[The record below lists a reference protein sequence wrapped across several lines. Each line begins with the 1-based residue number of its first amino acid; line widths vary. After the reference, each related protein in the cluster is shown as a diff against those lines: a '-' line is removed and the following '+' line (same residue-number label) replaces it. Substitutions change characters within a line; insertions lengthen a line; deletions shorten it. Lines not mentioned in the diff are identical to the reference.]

1 MANTV
6 RILRSTTAGNTP
18 ASLVSGQIA
27 INEADGKL
35 FYRNGSGVVTALAT
49 GGGSSSVDAGTYPLV
64 TISAQPSSTT
74 VAPGSN
80 ANFSVTATATLPT
93 TTLVYQWQQ
102 SANGSSWSNISGA
115 TSSSVTVAASSGVNG
130 YYYRC
135 LLTAD
140 LSSVYTSSA
149 QLTVAAAFTAQ
160 AVLLTSGTSYTV
172 PANASNVKAW
182 AIGGGGA
189 NGGLSGFGGAG
200 GTAYKTWSVSS
211 GSTISYTVGAG
222 GSAFASTS
230 AALAGGNTT
239 VTCNSVTITG
249 FGGGGDVNGSN
260 YSGGSFSGGDGGAS
274 GGNGVG
280 SLYNGTVGYG
290 GAVGGNGTP
299 VSPCNRKP
307 MTDIS
312 GLLAALS
319 LAGVSTTETC
329 ATSAAFGSGAA
340 GNKFGYKTA
349 GLGGGGAGVDSS
361 RFSWNVRTPGGAGAV
376 VLYFT

>member
-1 MANTV
+1 LATV

-18 ASLVSGQIA
+18 SALVSGQIA
-27 INEADGKL
+27 INEADGKI
-35 FYRNGSGVVTALAT
+35 FYRNGSGTVTALAT
-49 GGGSSSVDAGTYPLV
+49 GGGSIDAGTYPLI
-64 TISAQPSSTT
+64 TISAQPSATT
-74 VAPGSN
+74 AAPGTN
-80 ANFSVTATATLPT
+80 ATFSLTATATLPT
-93 TTLVYQWQQ
+93 TTLAYQWQQ

-115 TSSSVTVAASSGVNG
+115 TSSSVTVASSSGVNG

-149 QLTVAAAFTAQ
+149 QLTVAAAFTPQ
-160 AVLLTSGTSYTV
+160 AVLLTSGTSYTA
-172 PANASNVKAW
+172 PANASNVKIW

-189 NGGLSGFGGAG
+189 NGGLSAFGGAG
-200 GTAYKTWSVSS
+200 GTAYKTWNLNS
-211 GSTISYTVGAG
+211 GSTITYSVGAG

-230 AALAGGNTT
+230 AALGGGNTT
-239 VTCNSVTITG
+239 VTYGGVTITG
-249 FGGGGDVNGSN
+249 FGGGGDVSGSN

-274 GGNGVG
+274 GGSGVG
-280 SLYNGTVGYG
+280 SLYTGTVGYG

-319 LAGVSTTETC
+319 LAGVSTPETC

-376 VLYFT
+376 VIYFT